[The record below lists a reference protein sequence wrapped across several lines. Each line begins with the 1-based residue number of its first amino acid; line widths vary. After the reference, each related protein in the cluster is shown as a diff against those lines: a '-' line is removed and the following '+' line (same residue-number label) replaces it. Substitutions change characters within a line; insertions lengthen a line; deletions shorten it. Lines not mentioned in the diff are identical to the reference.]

1 MTGPIQRLQV
11 NIQALLAVLERV
23 KEVLSEEDHRILR
36 GAVETLGLLTQLL
49 ENHKTTIQ
57 RLRQMLF
64 GASTEKTRN
73 VLKKNAGET
82 AAGTANGSGVD
93 QSSRLTGETGKQG
106 FGSDSKPKGHGRNGA
121 AAYSGAT
128 RIRVDHESLKAG
140 DCCPL
145 CEKGKLY
152 ASMAPGFLVRIV
164 GQAPIGATV
173 YEIEN
178 LRCGL
183 CLEVFRAAA
192 PEGVGDKKYD
202 ETAGSMMGLL
212 KYGSGTPF
220 YRLERLQGSVG
231 IPLPASTQWEIVH
244 EVAGVVEP
252 ALGEL
257 IRQAAQGEILHND
270 DTTMK
275 ILALMKA
282 SRADTGLAIGSGAER
297 ERSGI
302 FTSGIVSIAKD
313 RRITLFFTGHQH
325 AGENLADVLKQR
337 ASELGPP
344 IQMCDA
350 LSRNVPQEFEV
361 ILANCVAHGRRRF
374 VEVVHDFPE
383 ECRYVL
389 ETLGE
394 VYKNDAVTRERKMSP
409 EERLA
414 FHQVQSGPL
423 MGGLKQWFE
432 DQFAQRKVEPNSGLG
447 QAISYMIKHWEP
459 LTLFLRVAGAPLDN
473 SVAEQALKKSVL
485 HRKNALFFKTSNGAH
500 VGDVFMSL
508 IHTCEQSGANP
519 FDYLTELQRH
529 SEELSRNPEDWMP
542 WNYRETIR
550 ATRAAP
556 ARAA

>member
-1 MTGPIQRLQV
+1 MMRPIQRLQV
-11 NIQALLAVLERV
+11 NMQALLALLDRV
-23 KEVLSEEDHRILR
+23 KAVLSEEDHRILR

-49 ENHKTTIQ
+49 ENRKTTIH

-73 VLKKNAGET
+73 VLKQNAGET
-82 AAGTANGSGVD
+82 AIATANGSGAD
-93 QSSRLTGETGKQG
+93 PGSEPTGEAGKQG
-106 FGSDSKPKGHGRNGA
+106 AAPDSTPKGHGRNGA
-121 AAYSGAT
+121 AAYSGAA
-128 RIRVDHESLKAG
+128 RIKVVHESLKAG

-152 ASMAPGFLVRIV
+152 ASMAPGLLVRIV

-173 YEIEN
+173 YEIEI

-183 CLEVFRAAA
+183 CLEVFRAVA
-192 PEGVGDKKYD
+192 PEGAGDKKYD
-202 ETAGSMMGLL
+202 ETAGSMMALL

-220 YRLERLQGSVG
+220 YRLERLQGSLG
-231 IPLPASTQWEIVH
+231 IPLPASTQWDIVH
-244 EVAGVVEP
+244 EVARVVEP
-252 ALGEL
+252 AFGEL
-257 IRQAAQGEILHND
+257 IRQAAQGQLLHND

-282 SRADTGLAIGSGAER
+282 SPGDTGSAVGSESER
-297 ERSGI
+297 ERSGV
-302 FTSGIVSIAKD
+302 FTSGIVSIVNG
-313 RRITLFFTGHQH
+313 RRIALFFTGHHH
-325 AGENLADVLKQR
+325 AGENLSEVLKQR

-389 ETLGE
+389 ETLGA
-394 VYKNDAVTRERKMSP
+394 VYKNDAITREREMP
-409 EERLA
+409 AEERLA

-423 MGGLKQWFE
+423 MAGLKQWFE
-432 DQFAQRKVEPNSGLG
+432 EQFAERKIEPNSGLG
-447 QAISYMIKHWEP
+447 QAISYMTKHWEP

-473 SVAEQALKKSVL
+473 SIAEQALKRAVL

-508 IHTCEQSGANP
+508 IHTCELSGANP

-529 SEELSRNPEDWMP
+529 REELIRNPEGWMP
-542 WNYRETIR
+542 WNYTETL
-550 ATRAAP
+550 RAARASP